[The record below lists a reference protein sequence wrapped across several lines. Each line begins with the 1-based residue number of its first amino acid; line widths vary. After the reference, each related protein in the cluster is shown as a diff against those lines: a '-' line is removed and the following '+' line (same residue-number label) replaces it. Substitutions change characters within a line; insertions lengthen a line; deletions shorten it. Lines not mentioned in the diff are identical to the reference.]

1 MKYRCIEAFEV
12 DCYTDG
18 GMLTEG
24 RVKIACGGIWEHDN
38 ETDIIGAGVHLD
50 NVETSEWLEIPGK
63 DLEEYFEPLNEN
75 LKEKREYGITKNCR
89 YYGADL

>member
-1 MKYRCIEAFEV
+1 MKYRCIESFEV

-24 RVKIACGGIWEHDN
+24 RVKIVCGSIWERDN

-50 NVETSEWLEIPGK
+50 NVETLEWLEIPEK
-63 DLEEYFEPLNEN
+63 DLEEYFEPLNE
-75 LKEKREYGITKNCR
+75 
-89 YYGADL
+89 DLTEE